1 MQKNI
6 QQIVNEVFML
16 FDKYGKEDYI
26 GEPIS
31 QIEHACQAAQLAE
44 DEGLDEEV
52 ILAAFFH
59 DIGHLCAKEGV
70 FESMDGYGVKRHEQ
84 IGADFLRSKGFS
96 EKIARLVENH
106 VQAKRYLTFKYPAYY
121 EALSEAS
128 KKTLEFQGGKMAA
141 IEATQFENDAFFSLS
156 IQMRTWDEKAKEIGV
171 ALPDLKKYKQ
181 MAVHHLSKSSAP

>member
-1 MQKNI
+1 MQEQI
-6 QQIVNEVFML
+6 QQTIHEVFIL

-31 QIEHACQAAQLAE
+31 QIEHACQSAQLAE
-44 DEGLDEEV
+44 QEGLDEEV
-52 ILAAFFH
+52 ILAALFH
-59 DIGHLCAKEGV
+59 DIGHLCTKEGI
-70 FESMDGYGVKRHEQ
+70 FESMDGYGVKRHEH

-128 KKTLEFQGGKMAA
+128 KKTLEFQGGKMTEKEA
-141 IEATQFENDAFFSLS
+141 INFENDTLFSLS

-171 ALPDLKKYKQ
+171 ALPELNKYKQ
-181 MAVHHLSKSSAP
+181 MAIKHLSKSFAV